1 MLVMETIA
9 NTWPQIT
16 LAAGV
21 AVILVAIYKDETK

>member
-1 MLVMETIA
+1 MILEALA

-21 AVILVAIYKDETK
+21 AVMIIAIYKDETK

>member
-1 MLVMETIA
+1 MLVDAIA

-21 AVILVAIYKDETK
+21 AVLLIAIYKDETK